1 MKKQMLR
8 AGFAALLAATAMPAS
23 AITINLIDMGGVSQ
37 GTAAYDGFKA
47 AAYFWE
53 NVLTNTSSV
62 TLEVRYATL
71 GAGILGSTGSTTN
84 VAYVG
89 NVLPAL
95 QASATSALDATAM
108 ANLPTTRASGFVG
121 GQALDAV
128 ISVPKLDGT
137 GVALPITRGLD
148 ADAGANNSA
157 FSANTSLM
165 KGLGLGVAYTG
176 AAAVNSR
183 DGTVAFSNSFEF
195 DFDPTNGIS
204 ATGFDFIGIAIH
216 EIGHA
221 LGFRS
226 GVDVYDGNVNFANNL
241 GNFALMSIWDV
252 FRYSASSTALGVNDW
267 AIGGTGADAPYFSI
281 DGGATVFAGEAYM
294 STGRNFGDG
303 RQASH
308 WRDENPPIGLLD
320 PTISRGAMSTV
331 TGLDLAGFDAMG
343 WDLRYDVLAQY
354 GRKFTSADIYRA
366 YQGGL
371 AFVPEPQTWAM
382 MIMGFGFVG
391 SALRRQRKLAAA

>member
-1 MKKQMLR
+1 MKSNALR
-8 AGFAALLAATAMPAS
+8 AALAAFLATSAVPAS
-23 AITINLIDMGGVSQ
+23 AITINLINVGGVAP

-47 AAYFWE
+47 AAFFWE
-53 NVLTNTSSV
+53 NVLTNTSTV

-71 GAGILGSTGSTTN
+71 GPGILGSTGSTTN

-108 ANLPTTRASGFVG
+108 ANLPTTVPSGFVG
-121 GQALDAV
+121 GLAVDAL
-128 ISVPKLDGT
+128 ISVPRADGT
-137 GVALPITRGLD
+137 GVALPISRGLD

-157 FSANTSLM
+157 LSANTSLL
-165 KGLGLGVAYTG
+165 KGIGQAVTYTG
-176 AAAVNSR
+176 AAAVNNR
-183 DGTVAFSNSFEF
+183 DGSVAFSDGFEF
-195 DFDPTNGIS
+195 DFDPSNGIS

-226 GVDVYDGNVNFANNL
+226 GVDVYDTNTGFTGNL
-241 GNFALMSIWDV
+241 GDFAIMSIWDL
-252 FRYSASSTALGVNDW
+252 FRYSETSDALGVNDW

-281 DGGATVFAGEAYM
+281 DGGTTVFKGEGYM
-294 STGRNFGDG
+294 STGRTFGDG

-308 WRDENPPIGLLD
+308 WKDENPPIGLLD
-320 PTISRGAMSTV
+320 PTISRGAMSFV

-343 WDLRYDVLAQY
+343 WNLNYDVLANY
-354 GRKFTSADIYRA
+354 GTRFSSADIYA
-366 YQGGL
+366 
-371 AFVPEPQTWAM
+371 AFNGNAAAIPEPQTWAM
-382 MIMGFGFVG
+382 LIVGFGLIG
-391 SALRRQRKLAAA
+391 STLRRQRRAVA